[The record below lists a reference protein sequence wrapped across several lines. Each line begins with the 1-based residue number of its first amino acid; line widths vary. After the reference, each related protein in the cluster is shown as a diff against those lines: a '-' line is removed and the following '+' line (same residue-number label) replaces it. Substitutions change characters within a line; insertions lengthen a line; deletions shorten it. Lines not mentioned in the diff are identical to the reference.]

1 MIEIKKGSQIL
12 KVSKCTYKDIFEKLG
27 YKIVEEKSS
36 EEAKKASSDEIKNTV
51 DNLEKEE
58 EKSEEEK
65 NDFNVNIMGEKI
77 KDFGLDVDKKE
88 EKTSFEKL
96 LEEKS
101 NKPKG
106 K

>member
-12 KVSKCTYKDIFEKLG
+12 KVSKCTYKDMFEKLG
-27 YKIVEEKSS
+27 YKIVEENSK

-51 DNLEKEE
+51 DDLEKE

-65 NDFNVNIMGEKI
+65 NDFNVNIIGEKI